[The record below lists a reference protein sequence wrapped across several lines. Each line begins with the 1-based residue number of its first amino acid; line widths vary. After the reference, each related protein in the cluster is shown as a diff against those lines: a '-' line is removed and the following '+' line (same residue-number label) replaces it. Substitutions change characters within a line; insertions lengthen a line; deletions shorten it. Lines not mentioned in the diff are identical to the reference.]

1 MHGKC
6 SEASQVYEIG
16 ATCQATSMT
25 PAATNGSSRHL
36 TSTTQALPEPR
47 GPPIS
52 FAPPL
57 PISLPAAKPKAKRP
71 RASSKGN
78 DAPRGE
84 RPAKAP
90 TLPKPTASKSEA
102 SEDPA
107 AASPNGATGQPSLA
121 EPDGAVP
128 PKPTASKA
136 AVAEAA
142 PARKNPAMAPIA
154 AADASIRLRGIVA
167 DSSTMQGRRP
177 KQEDRHVKIPD
188 LTKAA
193 KALKMPIDHLEQP
206 CSFFGVYDGH
216 QGHACSDFVAK
227 NFHMLLL
234 KRLTAEKSAATWTE
248 ERVQGMLIDVCQE
261 LDGDFLSKYRTAP
274 DGSTVV
280 VAFVTG
286 TRLFVAWAGDSRCL
300 LCQSTSSGEI
310 STIAL
315 TEDHRPSVAS
325 EADRVKKAGGVVV
338 DLGGALRVAQS
349 GYEEKVKEIRRA
361 QAQGLG
367 VIGKEPVAL
376 AVSRSLGDRHF
387 KEVTGRNLLIATPEV
402 RCLRLDKSH
411 KFLTLMCDG
420 IPDVMSNED
429 SIFALDY
436 IQKPSTPQNE
446 VKAACGNLV
455 QEAYKR
461 GSEDNLTALLARL
474 QWVDVDPKAAT
485 NSTKIANTAKDA
497 SAKEL
502 PGPTKNGAT
511 HSKDIPTPASNGRKV
526 AAAEAP
532 LPGESVLDAL
542 KRKHRETVDD
552 RAEAEGPLEKIRKT
566 AADFMEAVEGSD
578 AL

>member
-1 MHGKC
+1 M
-6 SEASQVYEIG
+6 
-16 ATCQATSMT
+16 
-25 PAATNGSSRHL
+25 
-36 TSTTQALPEPR
+36 
-47 GPPIS
+47 
-52 FAPPL
+52 
-57 PISLPAAKPKAKRP
+57 
-71 RASSKGN
+71 
-78 DAPRGE
+78 
-84 RPAKAP
+84 
-90 TLPKPTASKSEA
+90 
-102 SEDPA
+102 
-107 AASPNGATGQPSLA
+107 
-121 EPDGAVP
+121 
-128 PKPTASKA
+128 
-136 AVAEAA
+136 
-142 PARKNPAMAPIA
+142 
-154 AADASIRLRGIVA
+154 
-167 DSSTMQGRRP
+167 
-177 KQEDRHVKIPD
+177 
-188 LTKAA
+188 
-193 KALKMPIDHLEQP
+193 
-206 CSFFGVYDGH
+206 
-216 QGHACSDFVAK
+216 
-227 NFHMLLL
+227 
-234 KRLTAEKSAATWTE
+234 
-248 ERVQGMLIDVCQE
+248 
-261 LDGDFLSKYRTAP
+261 
-274 DGSTVV
+274 
-280 VAFVTG
+280 AFVTG

-310 STIAL
+310 STIAI
-315 TEDHRPSVAS
+315 TEDHRPCVAS